1 MGLTAAILGALGAIS
16 AAFGVLNIL
25 ELPEEG
31 PLISEKLIWPF
42 WMYLAIILLLGAIA
56 CLLGRKQNYED

>member
-1 MGLTAAILGALGAIS
+1 MGITAVILGALGAIS

-25 ELPEEG
+25 GLPEEG
-31 PLISEKLIWPF
+31 PLISEKFTWPF

-56 CLLGRKQNYED
+56 CLLGRNQNPD